1 LAKTNAMFEVIQAD
15 LEVLESRLMRDVTAD
30 SAIVTSVG
38 RHILESGGKR
48 LRPALC
54 ILSARGGQNF
64 DLERVLPI
72 AECLELLHTA
82 SLMHD
87 DVIDEADTR
96 RGAITANA
104 KWGNQIAILTG
115 DFIFAKAFSLVATKD
130 YDSYIISRLV
140 NLVCDLSVGEIVQD
154 ESVYQAVTDEA
165 DYYSRIQKKTADFLE
180 VCAEVGAL
188 IGGMSR
194 EEARRMAAYGHAI
207 GMAFQVT
214 DDLLDVLQTSEQIGK
229 PVGNDIR
236 QGIVTLPVIRAMA
249 VSPDAAELRNI
260 VTNPEMT
267 DDDVQRALDIV
278 LATDGV
284 DVAKAKADQYLDEAR
299 QALPDSLPQEIY
311 DSFIEVADF
320 IGERDF

>member
-1 LAKTNAMFEVIQAD
+1 MFDVIQAD
-15 LEVLESRLMRDVTAD
+15 LEVLEGRLMRDVTAD

-54 ILSARGGQNF
+54 ILSARGGQSF
-64 DLERVLPI
+64 DLERVLPV

-96 RGAITANA
+96 RGSVTANA
-104 KWGNQIAILTG
+104 KWGNQLAILTG
-115 DFIFAKAFSLVATKD
+115 DFIFARAFSLVATEK

-140 NLVCDLSVGEIVQD
+140 NLVSELSVGEIDQD

-165 DYYSRIQKKTADFLE
+165 DYYNRIQKKTADFLE
-180 VCAEVGAL
+180 VCAEVGGL

-194 EEARRMAAYGHAI
+194 EDARRMAAYGHAI

-267 DDDVQRALDIV
+267 DDDMQRAIDIV

-299 QALPDSLPQEIY
+299 QSLPDCLPAEIH
-311 DSFIEVADF
+311 DAFIEVADF